1 MQLNTA
7 RVRNAAGEL
16 GVDARI
22 VGARLDE
29 IWTRIEAQPKSL
41 KWKLRDRVGE
51 RARWYELPEEVRQ
64 PYERA

>member
-16 GVDARI
+16 GVDAGI